1 MRSIIDCKDCNISC
15 LYNLLDMNC
24 LLAMHTNSGTLHSTP
39 QYGCTQENHMT
50 DRNFDM
56 NAWLETYK
64 EAFTSF
70 SKAQQEG
77 FKALER
83 FARFHYAVA
92 GDVLEAGLAQA
103 QATLGTRAASGT
115 QAIAEL
121 LQKQAEVGTQLSE
134 KLRARAQEFSA

>member
-1 MRSIIDCKDCNISC
+1 
-15 LYNLLDMNC
+15 
-24 LLAMHTNSGTLHSTP
+24 
-39 QYGCTQENHMT
+39 MT

-134 KLRARAQEFSA
+134 KLRVRAQEFSAMAAEVQESVGSFATEAANRATQAANRATAAATTTGPKRSN

>member
-1 MRSIIDCKDCNISC
+1 
-15 LYNLLDMNC
+15 
-24 LLAMHTNSGTLHSTP
+24 
-39 QYGCTQENHMT
+39 MT
-50 DRNFDM
+50 DRNFDL

-64 EAFTSF
+64 DAFASY

-103 QATLGTRAASGT
+103 KATWSTRAAVGT
-115 QAIAEL
+115 QAIADL
-121 LQKQAEVGTQLSE
+121 LQRQAELGTQLSE
-134 KLRARAQEFSA
+134 KLKARAQEFSALAAEVQESVGSFAADAANRASGAKKAA